1 MNEVGIIKIQSR
13 VFMCTGNC
21 VKSLQITFKNRN
33 GGRDHGSPL
42 TSPRVRRTSR
52 WPRAYKEM
60 ANGCPV
66 PALPMEFWKAVRS
79 TDEADDWSCPES
91 SDGCHEG
98 SCDGASASTI
108 LDIKKVQSINAHK
121 VVTDCSCPGC

>member
-1 MNEVGIIKIQSR
+1 
-13 VFMCTGNC
+13 
-21 VKSLQITFKNRN
+21 
-33 GGRDHGSPL
+33 
-42 TSPRVRRTSR
+42 
-52 WPRAYKEM
+52 M

-79 TDEADDWSCPES
+79 TDEADDRSCPES
-91 SDGCHEG
+91 SNGCHEG

-121 VVTDCSCPGC
+121 ANQPVVAAAVVAWRQP